1 MFNTLYYIFSDDNII
16 INRYINENFN
26 NIEIKKL
33 RYELIKKD
41 NEFKILQLKYNK
53 LLNSNIKKDNE
64 LKMLQQTYNKLLNS
78 NIKFELNNKIKHKD
92 NNITIN
98 STIKNK
104 PDIKYSKNIS
114 TLDVILDTENSSDE
128 YENIENIEN
137 IEEKKQ
143 CTKPTIDNPFMNVTM
158 KDYLNIK
165 DGKIVDRP
173 PACDTTDPEIK
184 KEIDIMFKNNLF
196 QDIDDLFEKFN
207 SQRQFYTTA
216 STTIPNDRDSFQK
229 WLYASSKTCKQDQE
243 NCYRYED
250 IRANRPVQYNENEN
264 PKR

>member
-1 MFNTLYYIFSDDNII
+1 MTDPFW
-16 INRYINENFN
+16 INDISILWYNDRL
-26 NIEIKKL
+26 IEFFPTKSQTVEE
-33 RYELIKKD
+33 R
-41 NEFKILQLKYNK
+41 
-53 LLNSNIKKDNE
+53 LNSIVRLAIYTSCLLYIYNNNYRYFFIAIITAILTYYVYTQHQPEEVIEHIK
-64 LKMLQQTYNKLLNS
+64 
-78 NIKFELNNKIKHKD
+78 
-92 NNITIN
+92 
-98 STIKNK
+98 
-104 PDIKYSKNIS
+104 
-114 TLDVILDTENSSDE
+114 
-128 YENIENIEN
+128 N

-184 KEIDIMFKNNLF
+184 KEIDVMFKNNLF

-229 WLYASSKTCKQDQE
+229 WLYASPKTCKQDQE